1 MAKMKEQE
9 RVYDESQ
16 DAYDAYHRHRGLE
29 DTVLKYSLELA
40 DNRIK
45 QSDCE
50 DEIKDINKKLQKVPD
65 KKEIEQTYIGFVK
78 QNIIALSAWT
88 QEYDGKIKLLKALNA
103 QGSLL
108 PKIILSQYNAL
119 FQTMSGMNNFVIHF
133 PFVVDSPR
141 EKESSV
147 SSSKE
152 ILNMIARIS
161 SLPQIFLAT
170 VDYDTFDVEDGGS
183 VNKIYLDTKF
193 SVLNEAMYTERAE
206 EIEGLYHLM
215 TSEGK

>member
-1 MAKMKEQE
+1 
-9 RVYDESQ
+9 
-16 DAYDAYHRHRGLE
+16 
-29 DTVLKYSLELA
+29 
-40 DNRIK
+40 
-45 QSDCE
+45 
-50 DEIKDINKKLQKVPD
+50 
-65 KKEIEQTYIGFVK
+65 
-78 QNIIALSAWT
+78 
-88 QEYDGKIKLLKALNA
+88 LLKALNA

-119 FQTMSGMNNFVIHF
+119 FQTMAGMNSSVIRF

-161 SLPQIFLAT
+161 SLPQVILAT
-170 VDYDTFDVEDGGS
+170 VDYDTFGVEDGGS
-183 VNKIYLDTKF
+183 VNKIYLDTQF
-193 SVLNEAMYTERAE
+193 SVLNEAMYTERVD

>member
-1 MAKMKEQE
+1 MIYYKA
-9 RVYDESQ
+9 
-16 DAYDAYHRHRGLE
+16 
-29 DTVLKYSLELA
+29 
-40 DNRIK
+40 
-45 QSDCE
+45 
-50 DEIKDINKKLQKVPD
+50 
-65 KKEIEQTYIGFVK
+65 IGFVK

-119 FQTMSGMNNFVIHF
+119 FQTMAGMNSSVIRF

-161 SLPQIFLAT
+161 SLPQVILAT
-170 VDYDTFDVEDGGS
+170 VDYDTFGVEDGGS
-183 VNKIYLDTKF
+183 VNKIYLDTQF
-193 SVLNEAMYTERAE
+193 SVLNEAMYTERVD

>member
-1 MAKMKEQE
+1 M
-9 RVYDESQ
+9 
-16 DAYDAYHRHRGLE
+16 
-29 DTVLKYSLELA
+29 
-40 DNRIK
+40 
-45 QSDCE
+45 
-50 DEIKDINKKLQKVPD
+50 
-65 KKEIEQTYIGFVK
+65 
-78 QNIIALSAWT
+78 
-88 QEYDGKIKLLKALNA
+88 LKALNA

-119 FQTMSGMNNFVIHF
+119 FQTMAGMNSSVIRF

-161 SLPQIFLAT
+161 SLPQVILAT
-170 VDYDTFDVEDGGS
+170 VDYDTFGVEDGGS
-183 VNKIYLDTKF
+183 VNKIYLDTQF
-193 SVLNEAMYTERAE
+193 SVLNEAMYTERVD

-215 TSEGK
+215 MSEGK